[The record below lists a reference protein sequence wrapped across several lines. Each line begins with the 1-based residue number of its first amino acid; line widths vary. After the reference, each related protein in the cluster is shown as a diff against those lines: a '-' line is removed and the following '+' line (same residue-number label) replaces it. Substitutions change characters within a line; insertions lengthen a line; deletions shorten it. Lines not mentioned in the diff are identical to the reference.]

1 MILRYNILDLVIVNI
16 DSKTLKNEQKN
27 GNNALSL

>member
-27 GNNALSL
+27 GNNALFL